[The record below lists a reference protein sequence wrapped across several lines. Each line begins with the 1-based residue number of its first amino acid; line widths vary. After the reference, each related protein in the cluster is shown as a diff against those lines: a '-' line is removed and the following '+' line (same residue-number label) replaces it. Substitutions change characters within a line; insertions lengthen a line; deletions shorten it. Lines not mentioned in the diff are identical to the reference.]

1 MQVSIRRTLLAA
13 MAGCAVLAAGAVP
26 ALAAGS
32 RAPGVSIT
40 VSSHLARVSGHV
52 LVAYGAGGLA
62 DATISG
68 TVTGGHGDR
77 VQLLADRF
85 GSRTFTADGPSRA
98 VAGSGKYSFRV
109 QPPLMTEYRVQLL
122 SGPTVIRRSSLVT
135 VFVEATVGQT
145 GGGKCRQSPCV
156 QTLHLSVT
164 VPPSAYRREAGK
176 HWFLYSGLR
185 LGQPGHIPPLPRF
198 LTLDRHARASKARRA
213 RADEFLITLKYT
225 FNIGGNSYRL
235 AMNYCT
241 RDSLAAD
248 GLGLPGHHGCGDKRI
263 KLNAGYLG

>member
-145 GGGKCRQSPCV
+145 GGGKCR
-156 QTLHLSVT
+156 
-164 VPPSAYRREAGK
+164 
-176 HWFLYSGLR
+176 
-185 LGQPGHIPPLPRF
+185 
-198 LTLDRHARASKARRA
+198 
-213 RADEFLITLKYT
+213 
-225 FNIGGNSYRL
+225 
-235 AMNYCT
+235 
-241 RDSLAAD
+241 
-248 GLGLPGHHGCGDKRI
+248 
-263 KLNAGYLG
+263 